1 MDYISLISNTGVQS
15 ASLKIKLNPDDFR
28 TLRFNYYEGL
38 DSVTLKYWFE
48 ELIEIRNLG
57 KFIRKSDLNQLNI
70 PINKLNDPDVLS
82 KIETS
87 NVLLFNEGDD
97 RTYSI
102 RNVERTLKSFEKQWI
117 PLPYFKNNQINDN
130 LFGPTDWVRIWYEF
144 DSSKFEMQIALSI
157 DTTISSDNQQ
167 NHTPQYNSNPNE
179 NKYCLCKNE
188 DSIMSFMSDFTN
200 CGWVASW
207 LTTIIQPKENDSQTK
222 HLASFI
228 HLLRIL
234 NKSEDMPIIQLLS
247 DQSDII
253 DLDLS
258 IDVGNSHTCAIL
270 FETPVEGEINFNKV
284 KKLKLWDLSN
294 PLKSYNEAFSTRVVF
309 RDERFGMKDQF
320 FAPQQKFQWPS
331 VVRIGF
337 EAENIIH
344 SFQIAKNVQQ
354 EYKSHSS
361 SPKRY
366 LWDDKV
372 SKVAWKFHDNSADLS
387 KNVYKKGISEQLK
400 SDGSYC
406 NDDAFGALPLY
417 SRKTLM
423 TFLFLEIFSQAI
435 SQFNSFEFRSTHGR
449 PNSRRRLRHVV
460 LSCPTGMVKA
470 EQIAL
475 RQCAEEA
482 AKILNKFSKKLNS
495 DNVVVSPIISDSFE
509 IIPRLADL
517 RKNMDED
524 VEDRKDWMYDEA
536 TCSQLVFMY
545 GLIQHKFDGN
555 PTDLFKIFGHKTD
568 SGNQVLTVGSLD
580 IGGGTSD
587 LMICEY
593 DLKYNNST
601 ELTPNPLYHE
611 SFHIAGDDL
620 MKNIVQS
627 IIIEGRIM
635 KKSDEGCTGVIE
647 NHGYEVLG
655 DDIRDKINGFF
666 GRDAAIMSYMTQLMR
681 INFLNQIGIPLALKY
696 MEIANEGA
704 ARKVTFDEIFG
715 EKKPGKDL
723 LDFFHQHFEFRFED
737 LTWNLNPEK
746 VNEIIQSTFSSLIKQ
761 VAKLMHLYRCDFI
774 IISGRP
780 SNFKSLEK
788 LFLEIHPVQPNR
800 FFNMNKYWI
809 GKWYPFSDNNGY
821 IKDPKT
827 LVSTGALIGLMGTRF
842 FKLNKFKINADKLK
856 EKLHS
861 TANYIGAIKD
871 NQINEVFMTPSKN
884 DTEFKAF
891 SIPFKIGMKNLNST
905 NYPSR
910 YIFQLEYNQKQIE
923 SLARSR
929 TLSNPENFANKVQD
943 IINELNSLIPFTVKI
958 GREIDLDKEKLTI
971 EDVID
976 ATGDSKASNLFNLKL
991 ITLPNENGYWFDTAE
1006 FTLSINNS
1014 RG

>member
-1 MDYISLISNTGVQS
+1 MDFISLISNTGVQS
-15 ASLKIKLNPDDFR
+15 SNFKIKLNSEDFR
-28 TLRFNYYEGL
+28 SLRFNYYEGI
-38 DSVTLKYWFE
+38 DSLNLKYWFE
-48 ELIEIRNLG
+48 ELIEIKNLG
-57 KFIRKSDLNQLNI
+57 KFIRKSDLNQLKISNNELNNI
-70 PINKLNDPDVLS
+70 DSLS
-82 KIETS
+82 KIENS
-87 NVLLFNEGDD
+87 HFLLFNEGDE
-97 RTYSI
+97 RTFSI
-102 RNVERTLKSFEKQWI
+102 RNVERTLKSFEKKWI

-130 LFGPTDWVRIWYEF
+130 LFGPTDWVRMWYEF
-144 DSSKFEMQIALSI
+144 DSEKLELQIALCI
-157 DTTISSDNQQ
+157 DTTISSDFQQ
-167 NHTPQYNSNPNE
+167 NHTPQFNSNPNE

-188 DSIMSFMSDFTN
+188 DNIMSFMNEFTN
-200 CGWVASW
+200 CGWVANW
-207 LTTIIQPKENDSQTK
+207 LSNIIPIRENDSQTK
-222 HLASFI
+222 HLASFV

-234 NKSEDMPIIQLLS
+234 LKSDQMPKIQLLS

-253 DLDLS
+253 DLDMS

-270 FETPVEGEINFNKV
+270 FETPHEGEINFNKV

-294 PLKSYNEAFSTRVVF
+294 PLKTYNEAFSTRVVF
-309 RDERFGMKDQF
+309 RDEQFGMKDHF

-337 EAENIIH
+337 EAENLIH
-344 SFQIAKNVQQ
+344 SFKIAKNIQQ
-354 EYKSHSS
+354 EYKTHSS

-366 LWDDKV
+366 LWDNKI
-372 SKVAWKFHDNSADLS
+372 SKVAWKFHDNSSDIS

-460 LSCPTGMVKA
+460 ISCPTSMVKA

-482 AKILNKFSKKLNS
+482 SKILNNFAKKLNS
-495 DNVVVSPIISDSFE
+495 NNAVVSSIISDSFE
-509 IIPRLADL
+509 IIPRLSDV
-517 RKNMDED
+517 RKNMDES

-627 IIIEGRIM
+627 IIIEGKIL
-635 KKSDEGCTGVIE
+635 KKSDEGCSGVIE
-647 NHGYEVLG
+647 NYGYEVLG
-655 DDIRDKINGFF
+655 NDIRDKINGFF

-681 INFLNQIGIPLALKY
+681 INFLNQIGIPLALKF
-696 MEIANEGA
+696 MDIANEE
-704 ARKVTFDEIFG
+704 KSKTLTYDEIFNDN
-715 EKKPGKDL
+715 KPSIDL
-723 LDFFHQHFEFRFED
+723 LDFFHQHFEFRFEN
-737 LTWNLNPEK
+737 LIWNFNPEK
-746 VNEIIQSTFSSLIKQ
+746 VNEIIRSTFSTLIKQ

-774 IISGRP
+774 VISGRP
-780 SNFKSLEK
+780 SNFQSLEK

-800 FFNMNKYWI
+800 FINLNKYWI
-809 GKWYPFSDNNGY
+809 GKWYPFSDTNGY

-827 LVSTGALIGLMGTRF
+827 IVSTGALIGLMGTRF

-871 NQINEVFMTPSKN
+871 NQIKEVSMNPTRN
-884 DTEFKAF
+884 NTELKVF
-891 SIPFKIGMKNLNST
+891 SLPYKIGMKNLNSA

-910 YIFQLEYNQKQIE
+910 YMFQLEYNQKQIE
-923 SLARSR
+923 NLAKQR
-929 TLSNPENFANKVQD
+929 TQNNPDNFANKVQD
-943 IINELNSLIPFTVKI
+943 IINEKNALLPFTFVVS
-958 GREIDLDKEKLTI
+958 REFDLDKEKLII

-976 ATGDSKASNLFNLKL
+976 SAGDSHPCNLFNLKL
-991 ITLPNENGYWFDTAE
+991 ITLANENGYWFDTAE
-1006 FTLSINNS
+1006 FTLSINS